1 MKLVVNCKS
10 EFCQVSASAVSLSGL
25 RTKEQRHYGTFIEP
39 ALQEPFLGPVKFFG
53 KSSLNLLFVL
63 RGRSTHVGCLK

>member
-1 MKLVVNCKS
+1 MKLVVNCKP

-39 ALQEPFLGPVKFFG
+39 ALQEPFLGSVKF
-53 KSSLNLLFVL
+53 
-63 RGRSTHVGCLK
+63 LKLVVCTAR